1 VVFWPDGYAILHD
14 VSRIAPA
21 LVVAG
26 ALLLAGC
33 GADPVA
39 EDSADVVFV
48 PCSEAECSGRLPSGA
63 DFEILMP
70 ETWNGSLAL
79 YSHGV
84 RMPEG
89 TARKGAAQQAGADR
103 NGSATSVATEGPQ
116 PAAGWGATERNVADV
131 LLQAGYALAG
141 ASTGRLGWS
150 VRSQIEA
157 AEELHDYFVE
167 NVADPTRVYVWGEST
182 GGLASARLA
191 ELHPEWVAGAAAL
204 CAPMSG
210 PLPSFE
216 LALDAGY
223 AVRQL
228 LDEDSQLVD
237 FDSYDEALAVR
248 NAAIA
253 AVRRAAAEDDD
264 GRAKVL
270 FIASV
275 LDLPLKTA
283 AESGANQ
290 SSQVTAAVT
299 GISNLLEQNTAQRYL
314 LEQLVGGNPSG
325 NENTDYA
332 ARIDEDRREQLN
344 ILAPGSVEKNLELL
358 NESRVAADPD
368 AQSAA
373 AVQGELVGDLKVPVL
388 TLHNIFDPVYIV
400 QNESWYRDRVGTF
413 STEIRAN
420 LVGAYAVPP
429 ESYSAA
435 EPAREGAGN
444 CNFEPRTLAAA
455 LVQLDLW
462 VRKGQYPGRD
472 SLAKTFDGQ
481 QVTLEYTPEPWP
493 QMDLSPTENP
503 LEPDPADVYP
513 APPVDDLGGPSPT
526 NDRRSESPSAST
538 SPKSQ

>member
-1 VVFWPDGYAILHD
+1 M
-14 VSRIAPA
+14 SRIGSA
-21 LVVAG
+21 LAVVA

-48 PCSEAECSGRLPSGA
+48 PCSEAECTGRLPSGA

-79 YSHGV
+79 FSHGV
-84 RMPEG
+84 RMPEESR
-89 TARKGAAQQAGADR
+89 RKGAAKQEAADS

-150 VRSQIEA
+150 VRAQIEA
-157 AEELHDYFVE
+157 ADELHDYFVE

-210 PLPSFE
+210 PLPSFD

-223 AVRQL
+223 VVRQL
-228 LDEDSQLVD
+228 LVEDSQLVG
-237 FDSYDEALAVR
+237 FASYDEALAVR
-248 NAAIA
+248 NDAIS
-253 AVRRAAAEDDD
+253 AVRRAAEKDDAS
-264 GRAKVL
+264 RARVL

-290 SSQVTAAVT
+290 SSQVAAAVI
-299 GISNLLEQNTAQRYL
+299 GISNLLEQSTAQRYL

-332 ARIDEDRREQLN
+332 ARIDDERREQLN
-344 ILAPGSVEKNLELL
+344 ILAPGSVEKNLERLADA
-358 NESRVAADPD
+358 RVTPDSD

-429 ESYSAA
+429 DSYSVA

-481 QVTLEYTPEPWP
+481 QVTLDYTPEPWP
-493 QMDLSPTENP
+493 QMALSPTENP
-503 LEPDPADVYP
+503 LEPDPADVFP
-513 APPVDDLGGPSPT
+513 APPVDDLGSPSPT
-526 NDRRSESPSAST
+526 SNSRSEAPSGSST
-538 SPKSQ
+538 TKSQ

>member
-1 VVFWPDGYAILHD
+1 MRGCVILHG
-14 VSRIAPA
+14 VVRIASA
-21 LVVAG
+21 LIAAVAVV
-26 ALLLAGC
+26 LTGC

-48 PCSEAECSGRLPSGA
+48 PCSEAECSGRLPGGA

-79 YSHGV
+79 FSHGV

-89 TARKGAAQQAGADR
+89 SKRKGAAKAVAEDT

-157 AEELHDYFVE
+157 AEELHDYFLA
-167 NVADPTRVYVWGEST
+167 NVAEPTRVYVWGEAT

-210 PLPSFE
+210 PLPSFD

-223 AVRQL
+223 VVRQL
-228 LDEDSQLVD
+228 INDDLQLTD
-237 FDSYDEALAVR
+237 FSSYDQALSVR
-248 NAAIA
+248 DDAIA
-253 AVRRAAAEDDD
+253 AVRRVADKGDNGIAQ
-264 GRAKVL
+264 VL

-275 LDLPLKTA
+275 LNLPLKTA
-283 AESGANQ
+283 AESGADQ
-290 SSQVTAAVT
+290 SSQVAAAVI
-299 GISNLLEQNTAQRYL
+299 GISNLLEQSTAQRYL

-325 NENTDYA
+325 NEGTDYA
-332 ARIDEDRREQLN
+332 ARIDEERRRQLE
-344 ILAPGSVEKNLELL
+344 IVKPGSVDEYLALL
-358 NESRVAADPD
+358 TESRVTADPD
-368 AQSAA
+368 AASAA

-429 ESYSAA
+429 DDYSVTD
-435 EPAREGAGN
+435 PAREGAGN

-462 VRKGQYPGRD
+462 VRKGQYPGLD
-472 SLAKTFDGQ
+472 SIAKTFDGQ

-493 QMDLSPTENP
+493 QMALSPTEDP
-503 LEPDPADVYP
+503 LEPDPSEVYP
-513 APPVDDLGGPSPT
+513 APPVDDLGSPT
-526 NDRRSESPSAST
+526 PSGNRRSETPPAT
-538 SPKSQ
+538 ESPKTD